1 MDSNIATI
9 IVAAISALGSIA
21 GVIISSKGASNN
33 TVGMKKLSKKM
44 DKLEDRMKANDLQ
57 TARIDLR
64 GVLEYSRDNI
74 PAVLELARIYFINM
88 HGNADLGRKFLAW
101 VKEYKVEAWAKKHH
115 EDISNLIEAA
125 KHSA

>member
-33 TVGMKKLSKKM
+33 TTGMRKLSKKM

-64 GVLEYSRDNI
+64 GALAYSRDNI

-101 VKEYKVEAWAKKHH
+101 LKEYKVEAWAKKHH

>member
-33 TVGMKKLSKKM
+33 TVGLKKLSRKM
-44 DKLEDRMKANDLQ
+44 DKLENQLKANDLH

-64 GVLEYSRDNI
+64 GALAYSRDNI
-74 PAVLELARIYFINM
+74 PAILELARIYFINM
-88 HGNADLGRKFLAW
+88 NGNADLGRKFLAW